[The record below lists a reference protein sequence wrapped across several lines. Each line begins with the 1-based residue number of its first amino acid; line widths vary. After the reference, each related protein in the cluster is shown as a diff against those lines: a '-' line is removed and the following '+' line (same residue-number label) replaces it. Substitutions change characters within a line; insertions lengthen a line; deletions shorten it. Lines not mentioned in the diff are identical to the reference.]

1 MATKQKAGKKSK
13 TKVKKTTKTGKTVK
27 TVAFNISVPTSFLK
41 KIDAGAKKAQL
52 PRSAYVRQQ
61 LQASL

>member
-1 MATKQKAGKKSK
+1 MATKRKAGKKSK
-13 TKVKKTTKTGKTVK
+13 TKKAVKGKTLK
-27 TVAFNISVPTSFLK
+27 TVAFNVSVPTSFLK